1 MAGFTQTFGGTVV
14 YASDVSYRA
23 VTLADDVT
31 LSWPTELATNTNVVA
46 SIMDVT
52 PTAGELT
59 ITMPPADEASV
70 GETALFFNAGA
81 LAFTVADAAGN
92 TIVSVATGIAWQVYL
107 TGNSTEAGTW
117 RATQYGAG
125 TSSASAGSLV
135 GAGIKAINTTLN
147 QSMVVTSLSIDYTLG
162 DADRSGA
169 FIWTGGAGTL
179 TLPSAA
185 TVGNDWFFQVRN
197 SGTGAIS
204 IAATGGQLING
215 GATLAFNPGDSAI
228 IVCDGSAFF
237 TIGFGQSA
245 SFAFDFVSI
254 DLTAET
260 SPYTLAGA
268 NLNRI
273 AYQFSGT
280 ITGNMQVVVP
290 ATIQQ
295 YWVSN
300 ETDLASDPYTI
311 EVKTSSGTG
320 ITISRNARAILYC
333 NGTDV
338 IDADTSTVSFPISV
352 AQGGT
357 GATTASGA
365 RVNLGGT
372 ATGIALFTAADA
384 AAGRTA
390 ISAAASGANSDITS
404 LTGLTTPLSVVQG
417 GSGQS
422 TFTDGQLLIGNTS
435 GNTLTKATLT
445 AGANVTITNAG
456 GSITI
461 ASTGGGGG
469 GGGTVTSVDAS
480 GGTTGMSFT
489 GGPVTTSGTLT
500 LDGTLLIANGGT
512 GATTAATARASLGAG
527 TVSSVG
533 GTGTVNGITLT
544 GTVTSSGSLTLGGTL
559 SGVNLTTQVTGTL
572 PVASGG
578 TNQTTFTNGQLL
590 IGNTTGNTLT
600 KATLTAGS
608 GVSITNGAGSIT
620 ISATGG
626 SGTVTSV
633 GGTGTVN
640 GITLTGTVTTSGNLT
655 LGGTLS
661 GVSLTTQV
669 TGTLPVANG
678 GTGGTT
684 QATARS
690 GIGAAASGANTDIT
704 ALDQDVTITAT
715 GTIAADTIGF
725 RGIPQNAQTGA
736 YTLVLADAGKHIS
749 NTTGGFAIP
758 ANGTTAFPIGTT
770 IVVFNNSG
778 TSQNITIT
786 TDTLRLAG
794 TATTGTRALA
804 QYGLATLVKVT
815 STVWVASG
823 AGLT

>member
-23 VTLADDVT
+23 VALSANVT

-52 PTAGELT
+52 PAAGALT
-59 ITMPPADEASV
+59 ITMPPANEASV
-70 GETALFFNAGA
+70 GETALFFNAGGVT
-81 LAFTVADAAGN
+81 FTVADSGGN
-92 TIVSVATGIAWQVYL
+92 TIVSVAAGIAWQVYL
-107 TGNSTEAGTW
+107 TGNSTANGTW

-147 QSMVVTSLSIDYTLG
+147 QSMSVTSLSINYTLG
-162 DADRSGA
+162 DADRAGA
-169 FIWTGGAGTL
+169 FVWTGGAGTL
-179 TLPSAA
+179 TLPSAG

-197 SGTGAIS
+197 GGTGAIS

-215 GATLAFNPGDSAI
+215 GTTLAFNPGDSAI
-228 IVCDGSAFF
+228 VVCDGTSFF

-245 SFAFDFVSI
+245 SFSFDFVSI
-254 DLTAET
+254 DLTAQA
-260 SPYTLAGA
+260 SPYTLSGA

-290 ATIQQ
+290 STIQQ
-295 YWVSN
+295 YWVAN

-311 EVKTSSGTG
+311 EVKTVSGTG

-372 ATGIALFTAADA
+372 STGIAVFTAANA
-384 AAGRTA
+384 TAGRTA
-390 ISAAASGANSDITS
+390 LTAAASGANSDITS
-404 LTGLTTPLSVVQG
+404 LTGLTTPLSVSQ
-417 GSGQS
+417 
-422 TFTDGQLLIGNTS
+422 
-435 GNTLTKATLT
+435 
-445 AGANVTITNAG
+445 
-456 GSITI
+456 
-461 ASTGGGGG
+461 
-469 GGGTVTSVDAS
+469 
-480 GGTTGMSFT
+480 
-489 GGPVTTSGTLT
+489 
-500 LDGTLLIANGGT
+500 GGT
-512 GATTAATARASLGAG
+512 GATTAAAARTALGTAGLTDNNTFTGTQIVSVNSASEAVRITQVGAGNALVVEDSANPDATPFVVTAVGDVGVGTAGPGYRLDIASGDTTVNIGYAMRIRSNATATAAAMQFTNSGISAQNGVIICTDAGAMTLQSDGAVSFLAFRTNGAEQMRIAPTGDVGIGNTPSGTYKLEVTGATYSSSMVLGAA
-527 TVSSVG
+527 
-533 GTGTVNGITLT
+533 
-544 GTVTSSGSLTLGGTL
+544 
-559 SGVNLTTQVTGTL
+559 L

-578 TNQTTFTNGQLL
+578 TNATT
-590 IGNTTGNTLT
+590 
-600 KATLTAGS
+600 AA
-608 GVSITNGAGSIT
+608 A
-620 ISATGG
+620 AR
-626 SGTVTSV
+626 TS
-633 GGTGTVN
+633 
-640 GITLTGTVTTSGNLT
+640 L
-655 LGGTLS
+655 
-661 GVSLTTQV
+661 
-669 TGTLPVANG
+669 
-678 GTGGTT
+678 
-684 QATARS
+684 
-690 GIGAAASGANTDIT
+690 GAAASGANTDIT

-715 GTIAADTIGF
+715 GTIAATTIGY

-770 IVVFNNSG
+770 IVVYNNSG
-778 TSQNITIT
+778 SSQNVTIT

-804 QYGLATLVKVT
+804 QRGLATLVKVAT
-815 STVWVASG
+815 TEWVASG